1 MTEAQFQNTV
11 IAMCEL
17 LGIACYHPFFSRKSA
32 AGWPD
37 LALCG
42 DGGFLLREL
51 KTEKGRL
58 TRDQE
63 EWGSRLQKAGVNW
76 EVWRPADLV
85 SGRIQRELMEI
96 K

>member
-11 IAMCEL
+11 VAMCKL
-17 LGIACYHPFFSRKSA
+17 LGVASYHPFFSRKSA

-42 DGGFLLREL
+42 DNGFLLREL
-51 KTEKGRL
+51 KTERGRL

-63 EWGSRLQKAGVNW
+63 EWGFKLQKAGVDW
-76 EVWRPADLV
+76 DVWRPDDLM
-85 SGRIQRELMEI
+85 SGRIQRELQAI